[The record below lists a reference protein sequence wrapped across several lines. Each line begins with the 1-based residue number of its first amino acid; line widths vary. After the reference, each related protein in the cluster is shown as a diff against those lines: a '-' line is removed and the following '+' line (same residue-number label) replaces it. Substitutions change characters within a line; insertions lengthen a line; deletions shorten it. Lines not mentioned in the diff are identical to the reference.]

1 MANKVI
7 LIGNVGADPE
17 VRAFESGNN
26 VARLRLATTERYK
39 KDGEVRSVSEWH
51 NVECWGRTANLIDD
65 YVRKGDRLYIE
76 GSIHYTEYTDR
87 QGVPRNQTIIR
98 AQNIQQRLKE
108 RIAEALEVFE
118 VDKLEAGTFRYSF
131 RKSKSVE
138 IIDLNALPDEFVITE
153 KKADKKAIGDA
164 LKAGSVIFGA
174 QLNENKSLQIR

>member
-1 MANKVI
+1 MANRVI

-51 NVECWGRTANLIDD
+51 NVECWGRTANLVDD

-87 QGVPRNQTIIR
+87 QGVTRNQTIIR
-98 AQNIQQRLKE
+98 AQNIELLTPKPKEEAKAEPEEQPKEEAQPIPPATPMPPAPPIDPQQE
-108 RIAEALEVFE
+108 NQFFG
-118 VDKLEAGTFRYSF
+118 D
-131 RKSKSVE
+131 
-138 IIDLNALPDEFVITE
+138 DLPF
-153 KKADKKAIGDA
+153 
-164 LKAGSVIFGA
+164 
-174 QLNENKSLQIR
+174 

>member
-51 NVECWGRTANLIDD
+51 NVECWGRTANLVDD

-87 QGVPRNQTIIR
+87 QGVTRYQTIIR
-98 AQNIQQRLKE
+98 AQNIELLTPKPKEEAQAEPQQPKE
-108 RIAEALEVFE
+108 EAKAEPQEQPKE
-118 VDKLEAGTFRYSF
+118 EAQPIPPATPMPPAPP
-131 RKSKSVE
+131 
-138 IIDLNALPDEFVITE
+138 IDPTQENQLFGDDLPF
-153 KKADKKAIGDA
+153 
-164 LKAGSVIFGA
+164 
-174 QLNENKSLQIR
+174 

>member
-1 MANKVI
+1 MANRVI

-51 NVECWGRTANLIDD
+51 NVECWGRTANLVDD

-87 QGVPRNQTIIR
+87 QGVTRNQTIIR
-98 AQNIQQRLKE
+98 AQNIELLTPKPKEEAQPIPPATTMPPAPPIDPQQENQL
-108 RIAEALEVFE
+108 F
-118 VDKLEAGTFRYSF
+118 
-131 RKSKSVE
+131 
-138 IIDLNALPDEFVITE
+138 
-153 KKADKKAIGDA
+153 GDD
-164 LKAGSVIFGA
+164 FPF
-174 QLNENKSLQIR
+174 